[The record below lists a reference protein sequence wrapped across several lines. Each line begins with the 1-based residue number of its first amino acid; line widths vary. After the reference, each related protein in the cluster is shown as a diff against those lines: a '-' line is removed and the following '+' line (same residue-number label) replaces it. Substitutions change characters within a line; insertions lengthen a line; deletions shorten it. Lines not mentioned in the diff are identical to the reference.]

1 MSRRSR
7 TNGARSQHRDD
18 FVTNNA
24 NDERNIDGLLR
35 AGADELVAAIASR
48 VDVET
53 ALAEV
58 MARAADGDSFP
69 PAPGSNSPVPQQQS
83 IGLLGTLRQRVRARL
98 AALLGWLTAGLP
110 ESMRNVATAAAKG
123 INRAERT
130 AWRDRQAEWDRQLR
144 QAFLHDRLTGL
155 PNRARLASWLGE
167 VLREPP
173 RCERLGV
180 CLIDLDRFKV
190 VNASFG
196 HDNGDQLL
204 RSVALRLRYL
214 ADQSGYFLAHLGVD
228 EFVLVVQDT
237 TNSDDMIKVADLV
250 LRILREPFTINGHQF
265 TVSASVGIV
274 ERAAAGVCPDELLR
288 TADITLGWSKAD
300 PRGHPAVFDPDRYK
314 SEVRRHE
321 LTADMPAALVRGE
334 FTLVYQ
340 PVFRLA
346 DQRITEVEALARWYH
361 PTHGTIS
368 PAQFIPLAERTGLIA
383 PLGLHL
389 LDQAC
394 RQAVSWRRHR
404 DSLFRISVNLGVA
417 QLRIPELAAAVIATL
432 ERTGLPADRL
442 QFEIT
447 EGTIV
452 DAPGAALDNLH
463 ALGRIGI
470 RLVIDDFGAG
480 YSSLAYLADLPIHGI
495 KLAHGFLRGLDNS
508 THPNSII
515 LPALISLSHDLG
527 LTVTAAGVETAAQV
541 RRLTALGCDFGQGFH
556 LGGPTTAGHIV
567 NCSYKAWMNEP

>member
-1 MSRRSR
+1 MSGRSR
-7 TNGARSQHRDD
+7 ANGARSQYGDD
-18 FVTNNA
+18 FVTSKA
-24 NDERNIDGLLR
+24 NDDRKLDGLLR
-35 AGADELVAAIASR
+35 AGADDLVAAIASR

-58 MARAADGDSFP
+58 MARAAEEDSFP
-69 PAPGSNSPVPQQQS
+69 PGSSSAVPQQS
-83 IGLLGTLRQRVRARL
+83 IDELGTSRRRVCAQLAALPGRL
-98 AALLGWLTAGLP
+98 AAGFS
-110 ESMRNVATAAAKG
+110 ESVRNLALAATKG
-123 INRAERT
+123 INRPERA
-130 AWRDRQAEWDRQLR
+130 AWRDWQAAWDRRLQQALLRDQLTR
-144 QAFLHDRLTGL
+144 L

-167 VLREPP
+167 VLSEPP

-196 HDNGDQLL
+196 HDNGDRLL
-204 RSVALRLRYL
+204 REVARRLRDL
-214 ADQSGYFLAHLGVD
+214 ADRSGYFLAHLGVD
-228 EFVLVVQDT
+228 EFVVVVQDT

-250 LRILREPFTINGHQF
+250 LRILREPFTINGHQYP
-265 TVSASVGIV
+265 VSASVGIV

-300 PRGHPAVFDPDRYK
+300 PYGHPAVFDPDRYTR
-314 SEVRRHE
+314 EVRQHE
-321 LTADMPAALVRGE
+321 LTADMPAALDRGE
-334 FTLVYQ
+334 FTLAYQ

-346 DQRITEVEALARWYH
+346 DQRITEVEALARWHH
-361 PTHGTIS
+361 PIHGEIS
-368 PAQFIPLAERTGLIA
+368 PTQFIPLAERTGLIV

-394 RQAVSWRRHR
+394 RQAVSWRQHS
-404 DSLFRISVNLGVA
+404 DNPFRISVNLGVA
-417 QLRIPELAAAVIATL
+417 QLRIPELTAAVIATL
-432 ERTGLPADRL
+432 ERTGLPANRL

-463 ALGRIGI
+463 ALDRIGI

-495 KLAHGFLRGLDNS
+495 KLAHGFLRGLDISN
-508 THPNSII
+508 HPNSII

-527 LTVTAAGVETAAQV
+527 LTVTAAGVETPAQV
-541 RRLTALGCDFGQGFH
+541 LRLAALGCDFGQGFY
-556 LGGPTTAGHIV
+556 LGRPTTA
-567 NCSYKAWMNEP
+567 ELLL